1 MILSYQ
7 TATGLVTN
15 SKGQENY
22 FTGICDNLTKEQK
35 LFYNRQYF
43 ETLIQRF
50 YYPYE
55 RAVAD
60 LLPADFSP
68 VVNSV
73 THALLSTKP
82 KVEYIPGRGGGIL
95 VALGTIFP
103 YFLSNRILLNLLEFN
118 KAKGLQPS
126 VEDVYGTK

>member
-1 MILSYQ
+1 MFS
-7 TATGLVTN
+7 GLVTN

-22 FTGICDNLTKEQK
+22 FNRVCDNLTKEQK
-35 LFYNRQYF
+35 LFYNKQYF

-50 YYPYE
+50 YYPYKK
-55 RAVAD
+55 AVGD

-82 KVEYIPGRGGGIL
+82 NVEYIPGRGGSIL
-95 VALGTIFP
+95 VTLGTVFP
-103 YFLSNRILLNLLEFN
+103 YFLSNSILLNLTDFN
-118 KAKGLQPS
+118 KAKGLLPS